1 MQEKVKNALENLVN
15 KWKALNLK
23 QKITIILIAVSLIM
37 ALTLTIVM
45 TNKTT
50 YKRLNSEPLDI
61 NSIYQL
67 QTQLQDSK
75 IKNRITPDEAY
86 IEVDAKQY
94 QNAKKIVVES
104 GLIDKGLTFADA
116 LSYIGMGTT
125 ADTKKEIMKQ
135 QKQEELR
142 TTLEEMEDIEKA
154 KVMLYMPD
162 DTNFYLKNQQEASA
176 SVVLTTKKDLAQ
188 EQIDGIVNTIKAAVQ
203 GLDKK
208 NIEVV
213 DSKSNILWSGEDNVT
228 GGINANYRLEIQ
240 RRLDIEDKTESILK
254 QLGYDSVQANANI
267 VIDND
272 TLTENT
278 RTYTSPI
285 EDSNKGLISQENTST
300 SSAKNT
306 ATATEPGL
314 AANGGDITNYQT
326 GNNAGSEGKSED
338 RSIKYELNE
347 QVISREKATG
357 KVLLEDSSLAATVT
371 NFRIYRQIDAEAQ
384 NLVND
389 NTTWEQYKDQIKAQY
404 AQNPVALQIPN
415 NIQEAIQT
423 ATGITNVSLAAY
435 ELPIFEDKAIV
446 DRPFDQYAMLALLVL
461 FIALLAFG
469 LIRKT
474 APAVVTEIE
483 PELSVEEVLE
493 TYGKHQEYVSPID
506 YDAESEVKKQ
516 IEKFVD
522 ERPEAVAQLLRNW
535 LSSDWE

>member
-423 ATGITNVSLAAY
+423 ATGINNVSLAAY

>member
-86 IEVDAKQY
+86 IEVDTKQY
-94 QNAKKIVVES
+94 QNAKKIVIES

-423 ATGITNVSLAAY
+423 ATGINNVSLAAY

>member
-86 IEVDAKQY
+86 IEVDTKQY

-423 ATGITNVSLAAY
+423 ATGINNVSLAAY

>member
-338 RSIKYELNE
+338 RSIRYELNE

-423 ATGITNVSLAAY
+423 ATGINNVSLAAY

>member
-23 QKITIILIAVSLIM
+23 QKITIILIVVSLIM
-37 ALTLTIVM
+37 ALALTIVM

-61 NSIYQL
+61 SSIYQL
-67 QTQLQDSK
+67 QTQLQDNK

-116 LSYIGMGTT
+116 LNYIGMGTT

-142 TTLEEMEDIEKA
+142 AILEEMEDVEKA

-176 SVVLTTKKDLAQ
+176 SVVLSTKKDLAQ

-267 VIDND
+267 VMDND

-306 ATATEPGL
+306 STATEPGL

-357 KVLLEDSSLAATVT
+357 KVLLEESSLAATVT
-371 NFRIYRQIDAEAQ
+371 NFRIYRQVDAEAQ
-384 NLVND
+384 DLVND

-423 ATGITNVSLAAY
+423 ATGVTNVSLAAY
-435 ELPIFEDKAIV
+435 ELPIFEDKAVI
-446 DRPFDQYAMLALLVL
+446 DRPLDQYAMLALLVL

-483 PELSVEEVLE
+483 PEISVEEVLE
-493 TYGKHQEYVSPID
+493 TYNKHQEYVSPID

>member
-86 IEVDAKQY
+86 IEVDVKQY

-423 ATGITNVSLAAY
+423 ATGINNVSLAAY

>member
-116 LSYIGMGTT
+116 LNYIGMGTT

-446 DRPFDQYAMLALLVL
+446 DRPLDQYAMLALLVL